1 MNPDLS
7 SSLPITAVAEEVCDA
22 LLQGNVVLQAEPG
35 AGKSTGLPLT
45 LLNAGFEGKILLLE
59 PRRLAAA
66 NVASRLASQL
76 GEPVGKTV
84 GLRMRGNTKVS
95 ADTRLEVVTEG
106 VLTRILQNDPL
117 LEGVAV
123 VIFDEFHERSLHAD
137 LGLALC
143 LDVQRNLR
151 DDLRLLLMSATL
163 DGEALCEHID
173 VESPIV
179 CTVRQHPVE
188 IVWCGESRD
197 ALENSLSRLTVQAM
211 SEHDGDVLVF
221 LPGVAEIEKTARL
234 LEDRLPKGVT
244 LHRLHGRASTRE
256 QRAATAAGGPPGG
269 IARRVI
275 LSTSIAETS
284 ITIDGVR
291 IVIDSGVERR
301 ARIDS
306 ASGTERLE
314 TVMASQASAK
324 QRAGRAGRTQ
334 AGVCYR
340 LWSKE
345 GHSRRA
351 SRWQPELLRADLSP
365 LLVELAQWG
374 AVEVNQLPWIDAPPD
389 GACLRA
395 KQLLRQLGIW
405 TPAGSSEAETGAPES
420 IEPRLARQGDSGN
433 GSTGYNEDGSTGAEK
448 GDPKKNTKPGGPG
461 QGLTEYGRAV
471 AKLPLHPRLGHMLL
485 WASQRNAATAA
496 SRLAVLLEER
506 PPLRGADLSVLLR
519 TSKDTARVEQLV
531 KLLPAQKAV
540 DSDVPPFAVLLAQA
554 FPDRIA
560 KRRGGIDARYQL
572 SSGAGAVLH
581 NEDSL
586 AQAQWL
592 VVAEMG
598 GAGRELRIFSALA
611 VEPEEITRWC
621 ANLVTRT
628 EYVEWDDK
636 VERVVA
642 ETRWSVG
649 QTVIESKPV
658 NKVDPTRR
666 AEALLSAVQ
675 RRGLSCLS
683 FTDDVREW
691 QARVNRMRVLEGSDS
706 AYPAVDDD
714 TLLAT
719 LSDWLLPWLDNLGT
733 LKSLQQMD
741 LLPVLSSLLDYRQQQ
756 QLDEWLPVKYRV
768 PSGSQH
774 QLRYACDGNPVL
786 AVKLQEMFGCRENPS
801 VANGRVVL
809 KIELLSPAR
818 RPVQITEDLANFW
831 HNSYPAVKKDLSG
844 RYPKHPWPDDPLN
857 AEATARAKPRKQPRQ
872 KPR

>member
-1 MNPDLS
+1 M
-7 SSLPITAVAEEVCDA
+7 
-22 LLQGNVVLQAEPG
+22 
-35 AGKSTGLPLT
+35 
-45 LLNAGFEGKILLLE
+45 
-59 PRRLAAA
+59 
-66 NVASRLASQL
+66 
-76 GEPVGKTV
+76 
-84 GLRMRGNTKVS
+84 
-95 ADTRLEVVTEG
+95 
-106 VLTRILQNDPL
+106 
-117 LEGVAV
+117 
-123 VIFDEFHERSLHAD
+123 
-137 LGLALC
+137 
-143 LDVQRNLR
+143 
-151 DDLRLLLMSATL
+151 
-163 DGEALCEHID
+163 
-173 VESPIV
+173 
-179 CTVRQHPVE
+179 
-188 IVWCGESRD
+188 
-197 ALENSLSRLTVQAM
+197 
-211 SEHDGDVLVF
+211 
-221 LPGVAEIEKTARL
+221 
-234 LEDRLPKGVT
+234 
-244 LHRLHGRASTRE
+244 
-256 QRAATAAGGPPGG
+256 
-269 IARRVI
+269 
-275 LSTSIAETS
+275 
-284 ITIDGVR
+284 
-291 IVIDSGVERR
+291 
-301 ARIDS
+301 
-306 ASGTERLE
+306 
-314 TVMASQASAK
+314 
-324 QRAGRAGRTQ
+324 
-334 AGVCYR
+334 
-340 LWSKE
+340 
-345 GHSRRA
+345 
-351 SRWQPELLRADLSP
+351 
-365 LLVELAQWG
+365 
-374 AVEVNQLPWIDAPPD
+374 
-389 GACLRA
+389 
-395 KQLLRQLGIW
+395 
-405 TPAGSSEAETGAPES
+405 
-420 IEPRLARQGDSGN
+420 
-433 GSTGYNEDGSTGAEK
+433 
-448 GDPKKNTKPGGPG
+448 
-461 QGLTEYGRAV
+461 
-471 AKLPLHPRLGHMLL
+471 
-485 WASQRNAATAA
+485 
-496 SRLAVLLEER
+496 AVLLEER

-531 KLLPAQKAV
+531 KLLPAPKAV

-857 AEATARAKPRKQPRQ
+857 AEATARAKPRKLPRQ

>member
-1 MNPDLS
+1 M
-7 SSLPITAVAEEVCDA
+7 
-22 LLQGNVVLQAEPG
+22 
-35 AGKSTGLPLT
+35 
-45 LLNAGFEGKILLLE
+45 
-59 PRRLAAA
+59 
-66 NVASRLASQL
+66 
-76 GEPVGKTV
+76 
-84 GLRMRGNTKVS
+84 
-95 ADTRLEVVTEG
+95 
-106 VLTRILQNDPL
+106 
-117 LEGVAV
+117 
-123 VIFDEFHERSLHAD
+123 
-137 LGLALC
+137 
-143 LDVQRNLR
+143 
-151 DDLRLLLMSATL
+151 
-163 DGEALCEHID
+163 
-173 VESPIV
+173 
-179 CTVRQHPVE
+179 
-188 IVWCGESRD
+188 
-197 ALENSLSRLTVQAM
+197 
-211 SEHDGDVLVF
+211 
-221 LPGVAEIEKTARL
+221 
-234 LEDRLPKGVT
+234 
-244 LHRLHGRASTRE
+244 
-256 QRAATAAGGPPGG
+256 
-269 IARRVI
+269 
-275 LSTSIAETS
+275 
-284 ITIDGVR
+284 
-291 IVIDSGVERR
+291 
-301 ARIDS
+301 
-306 ASGTERLE
+306 
-314 TVMASQASAK
+314 
-324 QRAGRAGRTQ
+324 
-334 AGVCYR
+334 
-340 LWSKE
+340 
-345 GHSRRA
+345 
-351 SRWQPELLRADLSP
+351 
-365 LLVELAQWG
+365 
-374 AVEVNQLPWIDAPPD
+374 
-389 GACLRA
+389 
-395 KQLLRQLGIW
+395 
-405 TPAGSSEAETGAPES
+405 
-420 IEPRLARQGDSGN
+420 
-433 GSTGYNEDGSTGAEK
+433 
-448 GDPKKNTKPGGPG
+448 
-461 QGLTEYGRAV
+461 
-471 AKLPLHPRLGHMLL
+471 
-485 WASQRNAATAA
+485 
-496 SRLAVLLEER
+496 
-506 PPLRGADLSVLLR
+506 
-519 TSKDTARVEQLV
+519 
-531 KLLPAQKAV
+531 
-540 DSDVPPFAVLLAQA
+540 LAQA

-844 RYPKHPWPDDPLN
+844 RYPETPMAGRP
-857 AEATARAKPRKQPRQ
+857 AQC
-872 KPR
+872 